1 MSKVLHKSAAL
12 FGLLCIAVTGCESGF
27 VFPKLC
33 DPQSESTKL
42 AQAKRFDPYPDPT
55 IGGDMRGAR
64 PLGFTDPR
72 PEPDLEAKKQML
84 FPANVTIAGTPGA
97 MPGAPAIVLP
107 AAPSYPP
114 GQAVPPPGV
123 VLPSAGTAVPAGP
136 TPQVVYPQ
144 SSAIY
149 QPGGTWTAPTAAA
162 PPVAGNMAPVG
173 AGFTPNTSA
182 APAAYGKALS
192 SP

>member
-1 MSKVLHKSAAL
+1 M
-12 FGLLCIAVTGCESGF
+12 CESGF

-84 FPANVTIAGTPGA
+84 FPANVTIAGTPGGNA
-97 MPGAPAIVLP
+97 GSSSNCFAGRAFVSARPSGAASGGCASVSRKRRYRLGRHRRWFTRKVARSISLAAHGRRRRLQLRPLP
-107 AAPSYPP
+107 EIWHRLGLGLRLIRPRHLPP
-114 GQAVPPPGV
+114 MEKHS
-123 VLPSAGTAVPAGP
+123 LRRRSKESALV
-136 TPQVVYPQ
+136 
-144 SSAIY
+144 
-149 QPGGTWTAPTAAA
+149 W
-162 PPVAGNMAPVG
+162 
-173 AGFTPNTSA
+173 
-182 APAAYGKALS
+182 
-192 SP
+192 